1 MLQII
6 SGLQNL
12 DRDNVAAVVTAADK
26 VSLCVC
32 VCSLLFSHFLHY
44 KYTFFMI
51 SSSLLQ
57 IQKVYFSLCLVIG
70 RGNSCGYCL

>member
-12 DRDNVAAVVTAADK
+12 DRNNVAAVVTAADK

-32 VCSLLFSHFLHY
+32 VFLIIQSFSLL
-44 KYTFFMI
+44 
-51 SSSLLQ
+51 
-57 IQKVYFSLCLVIG
+57 
-70 RGNSCGYCL
+70 